1 MPNAAF
7 LGQVRLRRPSLSLSL
22 SLGQST
28 PGGTPM
34 APGVPATGAPGA
46 PAAGQPVQLTQEQ
59 IQKLLQQ
66 QAAQGGGGGGGGGM
80 AVMPQASQGN
90 AQQYLIQHGAL
101 LEVMISAPP
110 SVADAMRAAGQTP
123 PAPQKVVLMV
133 DTGASISGV
142 RDSVASAVGLTPTG
156 SVQVGGVAGTQNSS
170 IYAAKIALPK
180 YNINFDT
187 VQIAGF
193 QLPGQQDI
201 DGLLGRD
208 MLEKMNLVYSGIAG
222 DFTLQAAAGASDNTW
237 SVVGMGVLAVGAF
250 ASLFWL
256 AKGAR

>member
-7 LGQVRLRRPSLSLSL
+7 LGQVRLRRPF
-22 SLGQST
+22 LGQST

-34 APGVPATGAPGA
+34 APGVPSSAGAPPPAGA
-46 PAAGQPVQLTQEQ
+46 LAAGQPMQITQEQ
-59 IQKLLQQ
+59 LQQLLQQ
-66 QAAQGGGGGGGGGM
+66 QAAQGGGGGGGGGGM
-80 AVMPQASQGN
+80 AVMPQQAQGN
-90 AQQYLIQHGAL
+90 ASQYLIQHGAL

-110 SVADAMRAAGQTP
+110 SVADAMRAAGQTVP
-123 PAPQKVVLMV
+123 PPQKVVLMV

-142 RDSVASAVGLTPTG
+142 RDSVAAAAGLTATG

-208 MLEKMNLVYSGIAG
+208 MLEKMNLVYNGIGG
-222 DFTLQAAAGASDNTW
+222 DFTLMSAPGASDNTW